1 MKNPEKTV
9 VNRLRILFIL
19 NRRSGNRN
27 LNDLIE
33 QINQKSNTYP
43 FAYHI
48 YFLES
53 FVKDSIQQEINRFK
67 PDIIAVAGGDGS
79 INLMAGILAGSK
91 IPLAII
97 PFGSANGMAKDLDIP
112 LNVGESMDVLL
123 GGAIKTID
131 LIRINDRIC
140 IHLADIGLNARVVKR
155 FEKDLSR
162 GLLTYAKH
170 LIEEMFFLKNYI
182 FHIVYDGQKI
192 RRKGVSI
199 TFANA
204 SKYGTGAIINPGGQI
219 DDGKFE
225 LVLVKP
231 FPRIKLFSIAWKMF
245 SNKLHTSDYVEIFS
259 CKKAVVYSNKKT
271 TLQIDGEV
279 IGKVKEIRLEIL
291 EKVLRLIVP
300 PIK

>member
-1 MKNPEKTV
+1 MKELEKAV
-9 VNRLRILFIL
+9 DISQKILFIL

-27 LNDLIE
+27 LDDLIE
-33 QINQKSNTYP
+33 LIDQRSHTHPYQ
-43 FAYHI
+43 YHI
-48 YFLES
+48 YFLDS
-53 FVKDSIQQEINRFK
+53 FFKDSIQKEINRFT

-79 INLMAGILAGSK
+79 INLMASVLAGSK

-112 LNVGESMDVLL
+112 VDIEKSIDILLNNS
-123 GGAIKTID
+123 IKHID
-131 LIRINDRIC
+131 LIKINDRIC
-140 IHLADIGLNARVVKR
+140 IHLADVGLNARVVKR
-155 FEKDLSR
+155 FEKDLNR

-170 LIEEMFFLKNYI
+170 LIGEMFFLKNYI
-182 FHIVYDGQKI
+182 FHIVHDGKKI
-192 RRKGVSI
+192 RKKGVSI

-204 SKYGTGAIINPGGQI
+204 SKYGTGAVINPGGQL

-245 SNKLHTSDYVEIFS
+245 SNQLHTSDYVEIFS

-291 EKVLRLIVP
+291 AKALRVIVP
-300 PIK
+300 KF